1 MQIRY
6 KTELTFDEYRE
17 QEGWKQVRLER
28 CPLHPEGGCGIAR
41 HGYYERK
48 HPEPC
53 LIARY
58 YCSAGQVTIGLL
70 PDFFASR
77 LSGTLNEV
85 EDAVNVAESSRSYE
99 EAAEKLRPDIM
110 YSCNLRWLQRRI
122 RYVREA
128 LKLIAGLFTDVISPN
143 LQAFRQWLG
152 CERVLC
158 TLREKAEDFLQS
170 MPMIVGFAPP

>member
-6 KTELTFDEYRE
+6 ETELTFEEYRE
-17 QEGWKQVRLER
+17 QKGWEHARLDC

-58 YCSAGQVTIGLL
+58 YCSAGHVTIALL

-77 LSGTLNEV
+77 LPGTLNEV
-85 EDAVNVAESSRSYE
+85 EDAVNVAESCRSLE
-99 EAAEKLRPDIM
+99 EAAESLRPDILYP
-110 YSCNLRWLQRRI
+110 YSLRWLQRRI
-122 RYVREA
+122 KYIREV
-128 LKLIAGLFTDVISPN
+128 LKLIAGLFPDIVSPN
-143 LQAFRQWLG
+143 LQSFRRWLG
-152 CERVLC
+152 RDRVLC
-158 TLREKAEDFLQS
+158 SLRGKVSDFLQS
-170 MPMIVGFAPP
+170 MPMIIGFAPP